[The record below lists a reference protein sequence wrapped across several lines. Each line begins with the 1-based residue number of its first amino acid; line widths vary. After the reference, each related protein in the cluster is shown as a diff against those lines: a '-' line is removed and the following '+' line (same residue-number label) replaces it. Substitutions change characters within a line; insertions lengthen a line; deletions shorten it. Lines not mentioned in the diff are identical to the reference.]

1 MLTKND
7 IRYIIRKE
15 FFGGI
20 VWDSIH
26 KDYYMISL
34 GDFYKIENEG
44 KLEKG
49 DLSINN
55 NYRLPLL
62 LSFLNRF
69 FLFLCHI

>member
-49 DLSINN
+49 DL
-55 NYRLPLL
+55 
-62 LSFLNRF
+62 
-69 FLFLCHI
+69 

>member
-55 NYRLPLL
+55 NYRLTPYNVRTKVLYDCRW
-62 LSFLNRF
+62 FG
-69 FLFLCHI
+69 